1 MISLIDYGVGN
12 INAFVNIYKQLGIH
26 VAKAKTTKDISEASK
41 LILPGVGSFDD
52 AMNRLNISGM
62 REALEEAVVHRKVP
76 VIGICVGMQ
85 MLAERSDEGQ
95 MSGLGWI
102 KGQVKKFN
110 ADTIPYKTKFPHM
123 GWNNI
128 TALKKN
134 FLLYELENDARFYFL
149 HSYYFDCFD
158 PENIIATT
166 EYGIK
171 FASAICRDNI
181 FGIQCHPEKSHHAGI
196 KLLHNFAKI

>member
-12 INAFVNIYKQLGIH
+12 INAFVNIYKQLGIQ
-26 VAKAKTTKDISEASK
+26 VNKAQTAKDISEASK
-41 LILPGVGSFDD
+41 LILPGVGAFDD

-62 REALEEAVVHRKVP
+62 REALEEAVVYRKVP

-85 MLAERSDEGQ
+85 MLTERSDEGK
-95 MSGLGWI
+95 MPGLGWI

-110 ADTIPYKTKFPHM
+110 ADAIPYKTKFPHM

-128 TALKKN
+128 TPLKEN
-134 FLLYELENDARFYFL
+134 PLLSELENGARFYFL
-149 HSYYFDCFD
+149 HSYYFECFD
-158 PENIIATT
+158 TENIIATT
-166 EYGIK
+166 DYGIQ

-196 KLLHNFAKI
+196 KLLQNFAKI

>member
-12 INAFVNIYKQLGIH
+12 INAFVNIYKQLGIQ
-26 VAKAKTTKDISEASK
+26 VNKAQTAKDISEASK
-41 LILPGVGSFDD
+41 LILPGVGAFDD

-85 MLAERSDEGQ
+85 MLTERSDEGK
-95 MSGLGWI
+95 MPGLGWI

-110 ADTIPYKTKFPHM
+110 ADAIPYKTKFPHM

-128 TALKKN
+128 TPLKEN
-134 FLLYELENDARFYFL
+134 PLLSELENGARFYFL
-149 HSYYFDCFD
+149 HSYYFECFD
-158 PENIIATT
+158 TENIIATT
-166 EYGIK
+166 DYGIQ

-196 KLLHNFAKI
+196 KLLQNFAKI

>member
-12 INAFVNIYKQLGIH
+12 INAFVNIYKQLGIQ
-26 VAKAKTTKDISEASK
+26 VNKAQTAKDISEASK
-41 LILPGVGSFDD
+41 LILPGVGAFDD

-62 REALEEAVVHRKVP
+62 REALEEAVVYRKVP

-85 MLAERSDEGQ
+85 MLTERSDEGK
-95 MSGLGWI
+95 MPGLGWI

-110 ADTIPYKTKFPHM
+110 ADAIPYKTKFPHM

-128 TALKKN
+128 TPLKEN
-134 FLLYELENDARFYFL
+134 PLLSELENGARFYFL
-149 HSYYFDCFD
+149 HSYYFECFD
-158 PENIIATT
+158 TENIIATT
-166 EYGIK
+166 DYGIK

-196 KLLHNFAKI
+196 KLLQNFAKI